1 MNYLSDTHILLWI
14 LFSPKKISKPIRN
27 ILLDPDATK
36 FISLITFWEISLK
49 FSLGKIDLQGVSPD
63 DLPALAKKTGFELL
77 NMDSET
83 VASFYRLPK
92 LAHKDP
98 FDRLLAW
105 QALKMDCI
113 LLTKDK
119 SIADYKDYG
128 LKVVW

>member
-1 MNYLSDTHILLWI
+1 VNYLSDTHILLWI

-63 DLPALAKKTGFELL
+63 DLPSLVRETGFEILTL
-77 NMDSET
+77 DTEVVST
-83 VASFYRLPK
+83 FYKLPK
-92 LAHKDP
+92 LTNKDP

-105 QALKMDCI
+105 QAIKRDCV